1 MKEHNDN
8 LLKFFALKL
17 LAPMI
22 WAMFVPI
29 HFMFLGEIFQKQS
42 PKPRPAT
49 LLKTRFWHRCFRP
62 ATMLKKRLWHRCFPV
77 NFAKFLKTRLL
88 IEHLRWLLLAFQ
100 SDSTLYSFTTSCSKQ
115 AQYLKFKWTVTSRK
129 YSRSNIPQTICLCYM
144 AGF

>member
-62 ATMLKKRLWHRCFPV
+62 ATMLKKRLWHMCFPV
-77 NFAKFLKTRLL
+77 NFAKFLRTLFLQNTSGDCFCSL
-88 IEHLRWLLLAFQ
+88 ILTFENIINHCNIELKFQYKGLRFVYISDFMQFWLLVLE
-100 SDSTLYSFTTSCSKQ
+100 
-115 AQYLKFKWTVTSRK
+115 
-129 YSRSNIPQTICLCYM
+129 
-144 AGF
+144 